1 MLDTTAK
8 LRQNVIADKIT
19 MTLRIEFILSSLFPI
34 NDPMP
39 FLVRCMTKTAGCQRS
54 CKTIAVTFPKT
65 VGLR

>member
-39 FLVRCMTKTAGCQRS
+39 FLVRCMTKTAGWS
-54 CKTIAVTFPKT
+54 TI
-65 VGLR
+65 LQDDRCDIS